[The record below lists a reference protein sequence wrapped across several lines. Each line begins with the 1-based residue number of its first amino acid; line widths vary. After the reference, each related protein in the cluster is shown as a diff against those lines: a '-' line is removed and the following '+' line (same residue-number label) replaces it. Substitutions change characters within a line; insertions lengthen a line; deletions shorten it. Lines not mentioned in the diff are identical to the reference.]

1 MHSWQAPNAV
11 LLLLLLRTARGRAL
25 LYPQDGLSESS
36 ETKNHINHVHCQ
48 AVANASPRRHLRA
61 GHTPASSQA
70 RAPRLLR
77 VVAAVSRQP
86 EDGNGGSASLAGA
99 AAAFFC

>member
-1 MHSWQAPNAV
+1 MAGAE
-11 LLLLLLRTARGRAL
+11 RGAAAAAAAHGPWPRAFVPTRRIERIFRNKEP
-25 LYPQDGLSESS
+25 YQFD
-36 ETKNHINHVHCQ
+36 HCQ